1 MNMNILKKI
10 ISLILISI
18 FSLFTLSG
26 CKYENNSIENLA
38 YVIALGIDKGEQNLL
53 KLSFQFAT
61 PSSDSSSSSSSG
73 SETTTTT
80 VECSSISSG
89 FNLMNSYISKK
100 LNLSHCK
107 VIIFSEELAANGITE
122 EIQTL
127 INKIQIR
134 PEASIIISK
143 CSASDF
149 IENAKPNL
157 MSLIARYYEIL
168 VTSGKY
174 TGYYYNSTLENFYS
188 SLEEG
193 LTEATAMLGGINIE
207 KLHYIDK
214 NLNYID
220 IDSSYVAGTSPV
232 EDENLIQLMG
242 TAVFK
247 EGKLVGELNGQET
260 ISHLIVTNKL
270 DQCIISIPDP
280 FYSDN
285 LISVSI
291 SLNDT
296 KNTVDFVNNA
306 PYITIDTDLEAYILT
321 YSNKSNYGTEEAL
334 AIIEKYINSYLTTH
348 ISSYLYKT
356 AKDFNSDI
364 AGFGKKVISKYPN
377 INKWNESNWSDNYK
391 NAFFHVNVST
401 DLEGSTLMINN

>member
-1 MNMNILKKI
+1 MNILKKT
-10 ISLILISI
+10 ISIILISI
-18 FSLFTLSG
+18 LILLTLTG
-26 CKYENNSIENLA
+26 CKYENNSIENQA
-38 YVIALGIDKGEQNLL
+38 YVIALGIDKGKENLL

-61 PSSDSSSSSSSG
+61 PSSDSTSSSSSG

-89 FNLMNSYISKK
+89 FNLMKYISKK

-107 VIIFSEELAANGITE
+107 VIIFSEELAAIGITE
-122 EIQTL
+122 EVQTL

-134 PEASIIISK
+134 PDSSIIISK

-157 MSLIARYYEIL
+157 MTLIARYYEIV

-188 SLEEG
+188 SLEES
-193 LTEATAMLGGINIE
+193 LVEATAMLGGVNV
-207 KLHYIDK
+207 KQLHYIDK
-214 NLNYID
+214 DINYID
-220 IDSSYVAGTSPV
+220 LDSSYVAGTSLV

-247 EGKLVGELNGQET
+247 DGKLVGELNGQET

-291 SLNDT
+291 SLN
-296 KNTVDFVNNA
+296 NTNNKVEFVNNA
-306 PYITIDTDLEAYILT
+306 PYITVDTSIEAYILT
-321 YSNKSNYGTEEAL
+321 YSDASNYGTEEAL
-334 AIIEKYINSYLTTH
+334 GIIEKYINSYLATH

-356 AKDFNSDI
+356 AKEFNSDI
-364 AGFGKKVISKYPN
+364 AGFGKKVISKYTN
-377 INKWNESNWSDNYK
+377 INKWNESNWSNNYK

>member
-1 MNMNILKKI
+1 MNVLKKI
-10 ISLILISI
+10 IALILISI
-18 FSLFTLSG
+18 FSLFTLTG

-38 YVIALGIDKGEQNLL
+38 YVIALGIDKGEDNLL

-61 PSSDSSSSSSSG
+61 PSSDSGSSG
-73 SETTTTT
+73 SSGSDITTTT

-107 VIIFSEELAANGITE
+107 VIIFSEELAAIGITE
-122 EIQTL
+122 EVQTL

-134 PEASIIISK
+134 PDSSIIISK

-157 MSLIARYYEIL
+157 MTLIARYYEIV

-188 SLEEG
+188 SLEES
-193 LTEATAMLGGINIE
+193 LVEATAMLGGTNVE
-207 KLHYIDK
+207 QLHYIDK
-214 NLNYID
+214 DINYID
-220 IDSSYVAGTSPV
+220 IDSSYIAGTSLV

-247 EGKLVGELNGQET
+247 DGKLVGELNGQET

-270 DQCIISIPDP
+270 DQCIINIPDP
-280 FYSDN
+280 FSSDN

-291 SLNDT
+291 SLN
-296 KNTVDFVNNA
+296 NTNNKVEFVNNA
-306 PYITIDTDLEAYILT
+306 PYIMVDTSIEAYILT
-321 YSNKSNYGTEEAL
+321 YSDSSNYGTEEAL
-334 AIIEKYINSYLTTH
+334 GIIEKYINSYLATH

-356 AKDFNSDI
+356 AKEFNSDI
-364 AGFGKKVISKYPN
+364 AGFGKKVISKYTN
-377 INKWNESNWSDNYK
+377 INKWNESNWSNNYK

>member
-1 MNMNILKKI
+1 MNVLKKI
-10 ISLILISI
+10 IALILISI
-18 FSLFTLSG
+18 FSLFTLTG

-38 YVIALGIDKGEQNLL
+38 YVIALGIDKGEDNLL

-61 PSSDSSSSSSSG
+61 PSSDSGSSG
-73 SETTTTT
+73 SSGSDITTTT

-107 VIIFSEELAANGITE
+107 VIIFSEELAAIGITE
-122 EIQTL
+122 EVQTL

-134 PEASIIISK
+134 PDSSIIISK

-157 MSLIARYYEIL
+157 MTLIARYYEIV

-188 SLEEG
+188 SLEES
-193 LTEATAMLGGINIE
+193 LVEATAMLGGINVE
-207 KLHYIDK
+207 QLHYIDK
-214 NLNYID
+214 DINYID
-220 IDSSYVAGTSPV
+220 IDSSYIAGTSLV

-247 EGKLVGELNGQET
+247 DGKLVGELNGQET

-270 DQCIISIPDP
+270 DQCIINIPDP
-280 FYSDN
+280 FSSDN

-291 SLNDT
+291 SLN
-296 KNTVDFVNNA
+296 NTNNKVEFVNNA
-306 PYITIDTDLEAYILT
+306 PYIMVDTSIEAYILT
-321 YSNKSNYGTEEAL
+321 YSDSSNYGTEEAL
-334 AIIEKYINSYLTTH
+334 GIIEKYINSYLATH

-356 AKDFNSDI
+356 AKEFNSDI
-364 AGFGKKVISKYPN
+364 AGFGKKVISKYTN
-377 INKWNESNWSDNYK
+377 INKWNESNWSNNYK

>member
-1 MNMNILKKI
+1 MNVLKKI
-10 ISLILISI
+10 IALILISI
-18 FSLFTLSG
+18 FSLFTLTG
-26 CKYENNSIENLA
+26 CKYEDNSIENLA
-38 YVIALGIDKGEQNLL
+38 YVIALGIDKGEENLL

-61 PSSDSSSSSSSG
+61 PSSDSGSSG
-73 SETTTTT
+73 SSDSDTTTTT

-107 VIIFSEELAANGITE
+107 VIIFSEELAAMGITE
-122 EIQTL
+122 EVQTL

-134 PEASIIISK
+134 PDSSIIISK

-157 MSLIARYYEIL
+157 MTLIARYYEIV

-188 SLEEG
+188 SLEES
-193 LTEATAMLGGINIE
+193 LVEATAMLGGINVE
-207 KLHYIDK
+207 QLHYIDK
-214 NLNYID
+214 DINYID
-220 IDSSYVAGTSPV
+220 IDSSYIAGTSLV

-247 EGKLVGELNGQET
+247 DGKLVGELNGQET

-270 DQCIISIPDP
+270 DQCIINIPDP
-280 FYSDN
+280 FSSDN

-291 SLNDT
+291 NLN
-296 KNTVDFVNNA
+296 NTNNKVEFVNNA
-306 PYITIDTDLEAYILT
+306 PYIMVDTSIEAYILT
-321 YSNKSNYGTEEAL
+321 YSDSSNYGTEEAL
-334 AIIEKYINSYLTTH
+334 GIIEKYINSYLATH

-356 AKDFNSDI
+356 AKEFNSDI
-364 AGFGKKVISKYPN
+364 AGFGKKVISKYTN
-377 INKWNESNWSDNYK
+377 INKWNESNWSNNYK

>member
-1 MNMNILKKI
+1 MNVLKKI
-10 ISLILISI
+10 IALILISI
-18 FSLFTLSG
+18 FSLFTLTG

-38 YVIALGIDKGEQNLL
+38 YVIALGIDKGEDNLL

-61 PSSDSSSSSSSG
+61 PSSDSGSSG
-73 SETTTTT
+73 SSGSDITTTT

-107 VIIFSEELAANGITE
+107 VIIFSEELAAIGITE
-122 EIQTL
+122 EVQTL

-134 PEASIIISK
+134 PDSSIIISK

-157 MSLIARYYEIL
+157 MTLIARYYEIV

-188 SLEEG
+188 SLEES
-193 LTEATAMLGGINIE
+193 LVEATAMLGGINVE
-207 KLHYIDK
+207 QLHYIDK
-214 NLNYID
+214 DINYID
-220 IDSSYVAGTSPV
+220 IDSSYIAGTSLV

-247 EGKLVGELNGQET
+247 DGKLVGELNGQET

-270 DQCIISIPDP
+270 DQCIINIPDP
-280 FYSDN
+280 FSSDN

-291 SLNDT
+291 SLN
-296 KNTVDFVNNA
+296 NTNNKVEFVNNA
-306 PYITIDTDLEAYILT
+306 PYIMVDTSIEAYILT
-321 YSNKSNYGTEEAL
+321 YSDSSNYGTEEAL
-334 AIIEKYINSYLTTH
+334 GIIEKYINSYLATH

-356 AKDFNSDI
+356 AKELNSDI
-364 AGFGKKVISKYPN
+364 AGFGKKVISKYTN
-377 INKWNESNWSDNYK
+377 INKWNESNWSNNYK

>member
-1 MNMNILKKI
+1 MNVLKKI
-10 ISLILISI
+10 IALILISI
-18 FSLFTLSG
+18 FSLFTLTG

-38 YVIALGIDKGEQNLL
+38 YVIALGIDKGEDNLL

-61 PSSDSSSSSSSG
+61 PSSDSGSSG
-73 SETTTTT
+73 SSGSDITTTT

-107 VIIFSEELAANGITE
+107 VIIFSEELAAIGITE
-122 EIQTL
+122 EVQTL

-134 PEASIIISK
+134 PDSSIIISK

-157 MSLIARYYEIL
+157 MTLIARYYEII

-188 SLEEG
+188 SLEES
-193 LTEATAMLGGINIE
+193 LVEATAMLGGVNV
-207 KLHYIDK
+207 KQLHYIDK
-214 NLNYID
+214 DINYID
-220 IDSSYVAGTSPV
+220 LDSSYVAGTSLV

-247 EGKLVGELNGQET
+247 DGKLVGELNGQET

-291 SLNDT
+291 SLN
-296 KNTVDFVNNA
+296 NTNNKVEFVNNA
-306 PYITIDTDLEAYILT
+306 PYITVDTSIEAYILT
-321 YSNKSNYGTEEAL
+321 YSDASNYGTEEAL
-334 AIIEKYINSYLTTH
+334 GIIEKYINSYLATH

-356 AKDFNSDI
+356 AKEFNSDI
-364 AGFGKKVISKYPN
+364 AGFGKKVISKYTN
-377 INKWNESNWSDNYK
+377 INKWNESNWSNNYK

>member
-1 MNMNILKKI
+1 MNVLKKI
-10 ISLILISI
+10 IALILISI
-18 FSLFTLSG
+18 FSLFTLTG
-26 CKYENNSIENLA
+26 CKYEDNSIENLA
-38 YVIALGIDKGEQNLL
+38 YVIALGIDKGEENLL

-61 PSSDSSSSSSSG
+61 PSSDSGSSG
-73 SETTTTT
+73 SSDSDTTTTT

-107 VIIFSEELAANGITE
+107 VIIFSEELAAMGITE
-122 EIQTL
+122 EVQTL

-134 PEASIIISK
+134 PDSSIIISK

-157 MSLIARYYEIL
+157 MTLIARYYEIV

-188 SLEEG
+188 SLEES
-193 LTEATAMLGGINIE
+193 LVEATAMLGGTNVE
-207 KLHYIDK
+207 QLHYIDK
-214 NLNYID
+214 DINYID
-220 IDSSYVAGTSPV
+220 IDSSYIAGTSLV

-247 EGKLVGELNGQET
+247 DGKLVGELNGQET

-270 DQCIISIPDP
+270 DQCIINIPDP
-280 FYSDN
+280 FSSDN

-291 SLNDT
+291 SLN
-296 KNTVDFVNNA
+296 NTNNKVEFVNNA
-306 PYITIDTDLEAYILT
+306 PYIMVDTSIEAYILT
-321 YSNKSNYGTEEAL
+321 YSDSSNYGTEEAL
-334 AIIEKYINSYLTTH
+334 GIIEKYINSYLATH

-356 AKDFNSDI
+356 AKEFNSDI
-364 AGFGKKVISKYPN
+364 AGFGKKVISKYTN
-377 INKWNESNWSDNYK
+377 INKWNESNWSNNYK

>member
-1 MNMNILKKI
+1 MNVLKKI
-10 ISLILISI
+10 IALILISI
-18 FSLFTLSG
+18 FSLFTLTG

-38 YVIALGIDKGEQNLL
+38 YVIALGIDKGEDNLL

-61 PSSDSSSSSSSG
+61 PSSDSGSSG
-73 SETTTTT
+73 SSGSDITTTT

-107 VIIFSEELAANGITE
+107 VIIFSEELAAMGITE
-122 EIQTL
+122 EVQTL

-134 PEASIIISK
+134 PDSSIIISK

-157 MSLIARYYEIL
+157 MTLIARYYEIV

-188 SLEEG
+188 SLEES
-193 LTEATAMLGGINIE
+193 LVEATAMLGGTNVE
-207 KLHYIDK
+207 QLHYIDK
-214 NLNYID
+214 DINYID
-220 IDSSYVAGTSPV
+220 IDSSYIAGTSLV

-247 EGKLVGELNGQET
+247 DGKLVGELNGQET

-270 DQCIISIPDP
+270 DQCIINIPDP
-280 FYSDN
+280 FSSDN

-291 SLNDT
+291 SLN
-296 KNTVDFVNNA
+296 NTNNKVEFVNNA
-306 PYITIDTDLEAYILT
+306 PYIMVDTSIEAYILT
-321 YSNKSNYGTEEAL
+321 YSDSSNYGTEEAL
-334 AIIEKYINSYLTTH
+334 GIIEKYINSYLATH

-356 AKDFNSDI
+356 AKEFNSDI
-364 AGFGKKVISKYPN
+364 AGFGKKVISKYTN
-377 INKWNESNWSDNYK
+377 INKWNESNWSNNYK

>member
-1 MNMNILKKI
+1 MNVLKKI
-10 ISLILISI
+10 IALILISI
-18 FSLFTLSG
+18 FSLFTLTG
-26 CKYENNSIENLA
+26 CKYEDNSIENLA
-38 YVIALGIDKGEQNLL
+38 YVIALGIDKGEENLL

-61 PSSDSSSSSSSG
+61 PSSDSGSSG
-73 SETTTTT
+73 SSDSDTTTTT

-107 VIIFSEELAANGITE
+107 VIIFSEELAAMGITE
-122 EIQTL
+122 EVQTL

-134 PEASIIISK
+134 PDSSIIISK

-157 MSLIARYYEIL
+157 MTLIARYYEIV

-188 SLEEG
+188 SLEES
-193 LTEATAMLGGINIE
+193 LVEATAMLGGINVE
-207 KLHYIDK
+207 QLHYIDK
-214 NLNYID
+214 DINYID
-220 IDSSYVAGTSPV
+220 IDSSYVAGTSLV

-247 EGKLVGELNGQET
+247 DGKLVGELNGQET

-270 DQCIISIPDP
+270 DQCIINIPDP
-280 FYSDN
+280 FSSDN
-285 LISVSI
+285 LISISI
-291 SLNDT
+291 SLN
-296 KNTVDFVNNA
+296 NTNNKVEFVNNA
-306 PYITIDTDLEAYILT
+306 PYITVDTSIEAYILT
-321 YSNKSNYGTEEAL
+321 YSDSSNYGTEEAL
-334 AIIEKYINSYLTTH
+334 GIIEKYINSYLATH

-356 AKDFNSDI
+356 AKEFNSDI
-364 AGFGKKVISKYPN
+364 SGFGKKVISKYTN
-377 INKWNESNWSDNYK
+377 INKWNESNWSNNYK

>member
-1 MNMNILKKI
+1 MNVLKKI
-10 ISLILISI
+10 IALILISI
-18 FSLFTLSG
+18 FSLFTLTG
-26 CKYENNSIENLA
+26 CKYEDNSIENLA
-38 YVIALGIDKGEQNLL
+38 YVIALGIDKGEENLL

-61 PSSDSSSSSSSG
+61 PSSDSGSSG
-73 SETTTTT
+73 SSDSDTTTTT

-107 VIIFSEELAANGITE
+107 VIIFSEELAAMGITE
-122 EIQTL
+122 EVQTL

-134 PEASIIISK
+134 PDSSIIISK

-157 MSLIARYYEIL
+157 MTLIARYYEIV

-188 SLEEG
+188 SLEES
-193 LTEATAMLGGINIE
+193 LVEATAMLGGINVE
-207 KLHYIDK
+207 QLHYIDK
-214 NLNYID
+214 DINYID
-220 IDSSYVAGTSPV
+220 IDSSYIAGTSLV

-247 EGKLVGELNGQET
+247 DGKLVGELNGQET

-270 DQCIISIPDP
+270 DQCIINIPDP
-280 FYSDN
+280 FSSDN

-291 SLNDT
+291 SLN
-296 KNTVDFVNNA
+296 NTNNKVEFVNNA
-306 PYITIDTDLEAYILT
+306 PYIMVDTSIEAYILT
-321 YSNKSNYGTEEAL
+321 YSDSSNYGTEEAL
-334 AIIEKYINSYLTTH
+334 GIIEKYINSYLATH

-356 AKDFNSDI
+356 AKEFNSDI
-364 AGFGKKVISKYPN
+364 AGFGKKVISKYTN
-377 INKWNESNWSDNYK
+377 INKWNESNWSNNYK

>member
-1 MNMNILKKI
+1 MNVFKKI
-10 ISLILISI
+10 IALILISI
-18 FSLFTLSG
+18 FSLFTLTG

-61 PSSDSSSSSSSG
+61 PSSSGSCGSSG
-73 SETTTTT
+73 SSGSDITTTT

-107 VIIFSEELAANGITE
+107 VIIFSEELAAIGITE
-122 EIQTL
+122 EVQTL

-134 PEASIIISK
+134 PDSSIIISK

-157 MSLIARYYEIL
+157 MTLIARYYEIV

-188 SLEEG
+188 SLEES
-193 LTEATAMLGGINIE
+193 LVEATAMLGGTNVE
-207 KLHYIDK
+207 QLHYIDK
-214 NLNYID
+214 DINYID
-220 IDSSYVAGTSPV
+220 IDSSYIAGTSLV

-247 EGKLVGELNGQET
+247 DGKLVGELNGQET

-270 DQCIISIPDP
+270 DQCIINIPDP
-280 FYSDN
+280 FSSDN

-291 SLNDT
+291 SLN
-296 KNTVDFVNNA
+296 NTNNKVEFVNNA
-306 PYITIDTDLEAYILT
+306 PYIMVDTSIEAYILT
-321 YSNKSNYGTEEAL
+321 YSDSSNYGTEEAL
-334 AIIEKYINSYLTTH
+334 GIIEKYINSYLATH

-356 AKDFNSDI
+356 AKEFNSDI
-364 AGFGKKVISKYPN
+364 AGFGKKVISKYTN
-377 INKWNESNWSDNYK
+377 INKWNESNWSNNYK

>member
-1 MNMNILKKI
+1 MNVLKKI
-10 ISLILISI
+10 IALILISI
-18 FSLFTLSG
+18 FSLFTLTG
-26 CKYENNSIENLA
+26 CKYEDNSIENLA
-38 YVIALGIDKGEQNLL
+38 YVIALGIDKGEENLL

-61 PSSDSSSSSSSG
+61 PSSDSGSSG
-73 SETTTTT
+73 SSDSDTTTTT

-107 VIIFSEELAANGITE
+107 VIIFSEELAAIGITE
-122 EIQTL
+122 EVQTL

-134 PEASIIISK
+134 PDSSIIISK

-157 MSLIARYYEIL
+157 MTLIARYYEIV

-188 SLEEG
+188 SLEES
-193 LTEATAMLGGINIE
+193 LVEATAMLGGTNVE
-207 KLHYIDK
+207 QLHYIDK
-214 NLNYID
+214 DINYID
-220 IDSSYVAGTSPV
+220 IDSSYIAGTSLV

-247 EGKLVGELNGQET
+247 DGKLVGELNGQET

-270 DQCIISIPDP
+270 DQCIINIPDP
-280 FYSDN
+280 FSSDN

-291 SLNDT
+291 SLN
-296 KNTVDFVNNA
+296 NTNNKVEFVNNA
-306 PYITIDTDLEAYILT
+306 AYIMVDTSIEAYILT
-321 YSNKSNYGTEEAL
+321 YSDSSNYGTEEAL
-334 AIIEKYINSYLTTH
+334 GIIEKYINSYLATH

-356 AKDFNSDI
+356 AKEFNSDI
-364 AGFGKKVISKYPN
+364 AGFGKKVISKYTN
-377 INKWNESNWSDNYK
+377 INKWNESNWSNNYK

>member
-1 MNMNILKKI
+1 MNVLKKI
-10 ISLILISI
+10 IALILISI
-18 FSLFTLSG
+18 FSLFTLTG

-38 YVIALGIDKGEQNLL
+38 YVIALGIDKGEDNLL

-61 PSSDSSSSSSSG
+61 PSSDSGSSG
-73 SETTTTT
+73 SSDSDTTTTT

-107 VIIFSEELAANGITE
+107 VIIFSEELAAMGITE
-122 EIQTL
+122 EVQTL

-134 PEASIIISK
+134 PDSSIIISK

-157 MSLIARYYEIL
+157 MTLIARYYEIV

-188 SLEEG
+188 SLEES
-193 LTEATAMLGGINIE
+193 LVEATAMLGGINVE
-207 KLHYIDK
+207 QLHYIDK
-214 NLNYID
+214 DINYID
-220 IDSSYVAGTSPV
+220 IDSSYIAGTSLV

-247 EGKLVGELNGQET
+247 DGKLVGELNGQET

-270 DQCIISIPDP
+270 DQCIINIPDP
-280 FYSDN
+280 FSSDN

-291 SLNDT
+291 SLN
-296 KNTVDFVNNA
+296 NTNNKVEFVNNA
-306 PYITIDTDLEAYILT
+306 PYIMVDTSIEAYILT
-321 YSNKSNYGTEEAL
+321 YSDSSNYGTEEAL
-334 AIIEKYINSYLTTH
+334 GIIEKYINSYLATH

-356 AKDFNSDI
+356 AKELNSDI
-364 AGFGKKVISKYPN
+364 AGFGKKVISKYTN
-377 INKWNESNWSDNYK
+377 INKWNESNWSNNYK

>member
-1 MNMNILKKI
+1 MNVLKKI
-10 ISLILISI
+10 IALILISI
-18 FSLFTLSG
+18 FSLFTLTG
-26 CKYENNSIENLA
+26 CKYEDNSIENLA
-38 YVIALGIDKGEQNLL
+38 YVIALGIDKGEENLL

-61 PSSDSSSSSSSG
+61 PSSDSGSSG
-73 SETTTTT
+73 SSDSDTTTTT

-107 VIIFSEELAANGITE
+107 VIIFSEELAAMGITE
-122 EIQTL
+122 EVQTL

-134 PEASIIISK
+134 PDSSIIISK

-157 MSLIARYYEIL
+157 MTLIARYYEIV

-188 SLEEG
+188 SLEES
-193 LTEATAMLGGINIE
+193 LVEATAMLGGINVE
-207 KLHYIDK
+207 QLHYIDK
-214 NLNYID
+214 DINYID
-220 IDSSYVAGTSPV
+220 IDSSYIAGTSLV

-247 EGKLVGELNGQET
+247 DGKLVGELNGQET

-270 DQCIISIPDP
+270 DQCIINIPDP
-280 FYSDN
+280 FSSDN

-291 SLNDT
+291 SLN
-296 KNTVDFVNNA
+296 NTNNKVEFVNNA
-306 PYITIDTDLEAYILT
+306 PYIMVDTSIEAYILT
-321 YSNKSNYGTEEAL
+321 YSDSSNYGTEEAL
-334 AIIEKYINSYLTTH
+334 GIIEKYINSYLATH

-356 AKDFNSDI
+356 AKELNSDI
-364 AGFGKKVISKYPN
+364 AGFGKKVISKYTN
-377 INKWNESNWSDNYK
+377 INKWNESNWSNNYK

>member
-1 MNMNILKKI
+1 MNVLKKI
-10 ISLILISI
+10 IALILISI
-18 FSLFTLSG
+18 FSLFTLTG

-38 YVIALGIDKGEQNLL
+38 YVIALGIDKGEENLL

-61 PSSDSSSSSSSG
+61 PSSDSGSSG
-73 SETTTTT
+73 SSDSDTTTTT

-107 VIIFSEELAANGITE
+107 VIIFSEELAAMGITE
-122 EIQTL
+122 EVQTL

-134 PEASIIISK
+134 PDSSIIISK

-157 MSLIARYYEIL
+157 MTLIARYYEIV

-188 SLEEG
+188 SLEES
-193 LTEATAMLGGINIE
+193 LVEATAMLGGINVE
-207 KLHYIDK
+207 QLHYIDK
-214 NLNYID
+214 DINYID
-220 IDSSYVAGTSPV
+220 IDSSYIAGTSLV

-247 EGKLVGELNGQET
+247 DGKLVGELNGQET

-270 DQCIISIPDP
+270 DQCIINIPDP
-280 FYSDN
+280 FSSDN

-291 SLNDT
+291 SLN
-296 KNTVDFVNNA
+296 NTNNKVEFVNNA
-306 PYITIDTDLEAYILT
+306 PYIMVDTSIEAYILT
-321 YSNKSNYGTEEAL
+321 YSDSSNYGTEEAL
-334 AIIEKYINSYLTTH
+334 GIIEKYINSYLATH

-356 AKDFNSDI
+356 AKEFNSDI
-364 AGFGKKVISKYPN
+364 AGFGKKVISKYTN
-377 INKWNESNWSDNYK
+377 INKWNESNWSNNYK

>member
-1 MNMNILKKI
+1 MNVFKKI
-10 ISLILISI
+10 IALILISI
-18 FSLFTLSG
+18 FSLFTLTG

-38 YVIALGIDKGEQNLL
+38 YVIALGIDKGEDNLL

-61 PSSDSSSSSSSG
+61 PSSDSGSSG
-73 SETTTTT
+73 SSGSDITTTT

-107 VIIFSEELAANGITE
+107 VIIFSEELAAIGITE
-122 EIQTL
+122 EVQTL

-134 PEASIIISK
+134 PDSSIIISK

-157 MSLIARYYEIL
+157 MTLIARYYEII

-188 SLEEG
+188 SLEES
-193 LTEATAMLGGINIE
+193 LVEATAMLGGVNV
-207 KLHYIDK
+207 KQLHYIDK
-214 NLNYID
+214 DINYID
-220 IDSSYVAGTSPV
+220 LDSSYVAGTSLV

-247 EGKLVGELNGQET
+247 DGKLVGELNGQET

-291 SLNDT
+291 SLN
-296 KNTVDFVNNA
+296 NTNNKVEFVNNA
-306 PYITIDTDLEAYILT
+306 PYITVDTSIEAYILT
-321 YSNKSNYGTEEAL
+321 YSDASNYGTEEAL
-334 AIIEKYINSYLTTH
+334 GIIEKYINSYLATH

-356 AKDFNSDI
+356 AKEFNSDI
-364 AGFGKKVISKYPN
+364 AGFGKKVISKYTN
-377 INKWNESNWSDNYK
+377 INKWNESNWSNNYK

>member
-1 MNMNILKKI
+1 MNILKKT
-10 ISLILISI
+10 ISIILISI
-18 FSLFTLSG
+18 LILLTLTG
-26 CKYENNSIENLA
+26 CKYENNSIENQA
-38 YVIALGIDKGEQNLL
+38 YVIALGIDKGKENLL

-61 PSSDSSSSSSSG
+61 PSSDSTSSSSSG

-107 VIIFSEELAANGITE
+107 VIIFSEELASIGIAE

-157 MSLIARYYEIL
+157 MSLIAKYYEII

-193 LTEATAMLGGINIE
+193 LIEPTAMLGGINVE
-207 KLHYIDK
+207 NLHYIDK
-214 NLNYID
+214 NINYID
-220 IDSSYVAGTSPV
+220 IDSSYVAGTSLV

-247 EGKLVGELNGQET
+247 DGKLVGELNGQET

-270 DQCIISIPDP
+270 EQCIINVPDP
-280 FYSDN
+280 FSSDN

-291 SLNDT
+291 SLNNT
-296 KNTVDFVNNA
+296 KNKVEFVNNS
-306 PYITIDTDLEAYILT
+306 PFITVDTSVEAYILT
-321 YSNKSNYGTEEAL
+321 YSDASNYGTEEAL
-334 AIIEKYINSYLTTH
+334 KIIEKYINSYLATH

-356 AKDFNSDI
+356 AKDYNSDI
-364 AGFGKKVISKYPN
+364 AGFGKKVISKYTN
-377 INKWNESNWSDNYK
+377 INKWNESNWSENYK

>member
-1 MNMNILKKI
+1 MNVLKKI
-10 ISLILISI
+10 IALILISI
-18 FSLFTLSG
+18 FSLFTLTG
-26 CKYENNSIENLA
+26 CKYEDNSIENLA
-38 YVIALGIDKGEQNLL
+38 YVIALGIDKGEENLL

-61 PSSDSSSSSSSG
+61 PSSDSGSSG
-73 SETTTTT
+73 SSGSDITTTT

-107 VIIFSEELAANGITE
+107 VIIFSEELAAIGITE
-122 EIQTL
+122 EVQTL

-134 PEASIIISK
+134 PDSSIIISK

-157 MSLIARYYEIL
+157 MTLIARYYEIV

-188 SLEEG
+188 SLEES
-193 LTEATAMLGGINIE
+193 LVEATAMLGGINVE
-207 KLHYIDK
+207 QLHYIDK
-214 NLNYID
+214 DINYID
-220 IDSSYVAGTSPV
+220 IDSSYIAGTSLV

-247 EGKLVGELNGQET
+247 DGKLVGELNGQET

-270 DQCIISIPDP
+270 DQCIINIPDP
-280 FYSDN
+280 FSSDN

-291 SLNDT
+291 SLN
-296 KNTVDFVNNA
+296 NTNNKVEFVNNA
-306 PYITIDTDLEAYILT
+306 PYIMVDTSIEAYILT
-321 YSNKSNYGTEEAL
+321 YSDSSNYGTEEAL
-334 AIIEKYINSYLTTH
+334 GIIEKYINSYLATH

-356 AKDFNSDI
+356 AKELNSDI
-364 AGFGKKVISKYPN
+364 AGFGKKVISKYTN
-377 INKWNESNWSDNYK
+377 INKWNESNWSNNYK

>member
-1 MNMNILKKI
+1 MNVLKKI
-10 ISLILISI
+10 IALILISI
-18 FSLFTLSG
+18 FSLFTLTG

-38 YVIALGIDKGEQNLL
+38 YVIALGIDKGEENLL

-61 PSSDSSSSSSSG
+61 PSSDSGSSG
-73 SETTTTT
+73 SSDSDTTTTT

-107 VIIFSEELAANGITE
+107 VIIFSEELAAIGITE
-122 EIQTL
+122 EVQTL

-134 PEASIIISK
+134 PDSSIIISK

-157 MSLIARYYEIL
+157 MTLIARYYEIV

-188 SLEEG
+188 SLEES
-193 LTEATAMLGGINIE
+193 LVEATAMLGGTNVE
-207 KLHYIDK
+207 QLHYIDK
-214 NLNYID
+214 DINYID
-220 IDSSYVAGTSPV
+220 IDSSYIAGTSLV

-247 EGKLVGELNGQET
+247 DGKLVGELNGQET

-270 DQCIISIPDP
+270 DQCIINIPDP
-280 FYSDN
+280 FSSDN

-291 SLNDT
+291 SLN
-296 KNTVDFVNNA
+296 NTNNKVEFVNNA
-306 PYITIDTDLEAYILT
+306 PYIMVDTSIEAYILT
-321 YSNKSNYGTEEAL
+321 YSDSSNYGTEEAL
-334 AIIEKYINSYLTTH
+334 GIIEKYINSYLATH

-356 AKDFNSDI
+356 AKEFNSDI
-364 AGFGKKVISKYPN
+364 AGFGKKVISKYTN
-377 INKWNESNWSDNYK
+377 INKWNESNWSNNYK

>member
-1 MNMNILKKI
+1 MNVLKKI
-10 ISLILISI
+10 IALILISI
-18 FSLFTLSG
+18 FSLFTLTG
-26 CKYENNSIENLA
+26 CKYEDNSIENLA
-38 YVIALGIDKGEQNLL
+38 YVIALGIDKGEDNLL

-61 PSSDSSSSSSSG
+61 PSSDSGSSG
-73 SETTTTT
+73 SSGSDITTTT

-107 VIIFSEELAANGITE
+107 VIIFSEELAAIGITE
-122 EIQTL
+122 EVQTL

-134 PEASIIISK
+134 PDSSIIISK

-157 MSLIARYYEIL
+157 MTLIARYYEIV

-188 SLEEG
+188 SLEES
-193 LTEATAMLGGINIE
+193 LVEATAMLGGTNVE
-207 KLHYIDK
+207 QLHYIDK
-214 NLNYID
+214 DINYID
-220 IDSSYVAGTSPV
+220 IDSSYIAGTSLV

-247 EGKLVGELNGQET
+247 DGKLVGELNGQET

-270 DQCIISIPDP
+270 DQCIINIPDP
-280 FYSDN
+280 FSSDN

-291 SLNDT
+291 SLN
-296 KNTVDFVNNA
+296 NTNNKVEFVNNA
-306 PYITIDTDLEAYILT
+306 PYIMVDTSIEAYILT
-321 YSNKSNYGTEEAL
+321 YSDSSNYGTEEAL
-334 AIIEKYINSYLTTH
+334 GIIEKYINSYLATH

-356 AKDFNSDI
+356 AKEFNSDI
-364 AGFGKKVISKYPN
+364 AGFGKKVISKYTN
-377 INKWNESNWSDNYK
+377 INKWNESNWSNNYK

>member
-1 MNMNILKKI
+1 MNVLKKI
-10 ISLILISI
+10 IALILISI
-18 FSLFTLSG
+18 FSLFTLTG
-26 CKYENNSIENLA
+26 CKYEDNSIENLA
-38 YVIALGIDKGEQNLL
+38 YVIALGIDKGEENLL

-61 PSSDSSSSSSSG
+61 PSSDSGSSG
-73 SETTTTT
+73 SSDSDTTTTT

-107 VIIFSEELAANGITE
+107 VIIFSEELAAIGITE
-122 EIQTL
+122 EVQTL

-134 PEASIIISK
+134 PDSSIIISK

-157 MSLIARYYEIL
+157 MTLIARYYEIV

-188 SLEEG
+188 SLEES
-193 LTEATAMLGGINIE
+193 LVEATAMLGGINVE
-207 KLHYIDK
+207 QLHYIDK
-214 NLNYID
+214 DINYID
-220 IDSSYVAGTSPV
+220 IDSSYIAGTSLV

-247 EGKLVGELNGQET
+247 DGKLVGELNGQET

-270 DQCIISIPDP
+270 DQCIINIPDP
-280 FYSDN
+280 FSSDN

-291 SLNDT
+291 SLN
-296 KNTVDFVNNA
+296 NTNNKVEFVNNA
-306 PYITIDTDLEAYILT
+306 PYIMVDTSIEAYILT
-321 YSNKSNYGTEEAL
+321 YSDSSNYGTEEAL
-334 AIIEKYINSYLTTH
+334 GIIEKYINSYLATH

-356 AKDFNSDI
+356 AKEFNSDI
-364 AGFGKKVISKYPN
+364 AGFGKKVISKYTN
-377 INKWNESNWSDNYK
+377 INKWNESNWSNNYK

>member
-1 MNMNILKKI
+1 MNVLKKI
-10 ISLILISI
+10 IALILISI
-18 FSLFTLSG
+18 FSLFTLTG

-38 YVIALGIDKGEQNLL
+38 YVIALGIDKGEDNLL

-61 PSSDSSSSSSSG
+61 PSSDSGSSG
-73 SETTTTT
+73 SSGSDITTTT

-107 VIIFSEELAANGITE
+107 VIIFSEELAAIGITE
-122 EIQTL
+122 EVQTL

-134 PEASIIISK
+134 PDSSIIISK

-157 MSLIARYYEIL
+157 MTLIARYYEII

-188 SLEEG
+188 SLEES
-193 LTEATAMLGGINIE
+193 LVEATAMLGGVNV
-207 KLHYIDK
+207 KQLHYIDK
-214 NLNYID
+214 DINYID
-220 IDSSYVAGTSPV
+220 LDSSYVAGTSLV

-247 EGKLVGELNGQET
+247 DGKLVGELNGQET

-291 SLNDT
+291 SLN
-296 KNTVDFVNNA
+296 NTNNKVEFVNNA
-306 PYITIDTDLEAYILT
+306 PYITVDTSIEAYILT
-321 YSNKSNYGTEEAL
+321 YSDASNYGTEEAL
-334 AIIEKYINSYLTTH
+334 GIIEKYINSYLATH

-356 AKDFNSDI
+356 AKEFNSDI
-364 AGFGKKVISKYPN
+364 AGFGKKVISKYTN
-377 INKWNESNWSDNYK
+377 INKWNESNWSNNYK

-401 DLEGSTLMINN
+401 NLEGSTLMINN

>member
-1 MNMNILKKI
+1 MNVLKKI
-10 ISLILISI
+10 IALILISI
-18 FSLFTLSG
+18 FSLFTLTG
-26 CKYENNSIENLA
+26 CKYEDNSIENLA
-38 YVIALGIDKGEQNLL
+38 YVIALGIDKGEENLL

-61 PSSDSSSSSSSG
+61 PSSDSGSSG
-73 SETTTTT
+73 SSDSDTTTTT

-107 VIIFSEELAANGITE
+107 VIIFSEELAAMGITE
-122 EIQTL
+122 EVQTL

-134 PEASIIISK
+134 PDSSIIISK

-157 MSLIARYYEIL
+157 MTLIARYYEIV

-188 SLEEG
+188 SLEES
-193 LTEATAMLGGINIE
+193 LVESTAMLGGINVE
-207 KLHYIDK
+207 QLHYIDK
-214 NLNYID
+214 DINYID
-220 IDSSYVAGTSPV
+220 IDSSYIAGTSLV

-247 EGKLVGELNGQET
+247 DGKLVGELNGQET

-270 DQCIISIPDP
+270 DQCIINIPDP
-280 FYSDN
+280 FSSDN

-291 SLNDT
+291 SLN
-296 KNTVDFVNNA
+296 NTNNKVEFVNNA
-306 PYITIDTDLEAYILT
+306 AYIMVDTSIEAYILT
-321 YSNKSNYGTEEAL
+321 YSDSSNYGTEEAL
-334 AIIEKYINSYLTTH
+334 GIIEKYINSYLATH

-356 AKDFNSDI
+356 AKEFNSDI
-364 AGFGKKVISKYPN
+364 AGFGKKVISKYTN
-377 INKWNESNWSDNYK
+377 INKWNESNWSNNYK

>member
-1 MNMNILKKI
+1 MNVLKKI
-10 ISLILISI
+10 IALILISI
-18 FSLFTLSG
+18 FSLFTLTG
-26 CKYENNSIENLA
+26 CKYEDNSIENLA
-38 YVIALGIDKGEQNLL
+38 YVIALGIDKGEENLL

-61 PSSDSSSSSSSG
+61 PSSDSGSSG
-73 SETTTTT
+73 SSDSDTTTTT

-107 VIIFSEELAANGITE
+107 VIIFSEELAAIGITE
-122 EIQTL
+122 EVQTL

-134 PEASIIISK
+134 PDSSIIISK

-157 MSLIARYYEIL
+157 MTLIARYYEIV

-188 SLEEG
+188 SLEES
-193 LTEATAMLGGINIE
+193 LVEATAMLGGTNVE
-207 KLHYIDK
+207 QLHYIDK
-214 NLNYID
+214 DINYID
-220 IDSSYVAGTSPV
+220 IDSSYIAGTSLV

-247 EGKLVGELNGQET
+247 DGKLVGELNGQET

-270 DQCIISIPDP
+270 DQCIINIPDP
-280 FYSDN
+280 FSSDN

-291 SLNDT
+291 SLN
-296 KNTVDFVNNA
+296 NTNNKVEFVNNA
-306 PYITIDTDLEAYILT
+306 PYIMVDTSIEAYILT
-321 YSNKSNYGTEEAL
+321 YSDSSNYGTEEAL
-334 AIIEKYINSYLTTH
+334 GIIEKYINSYLATH

-356 AKDFNSDI
+356 AKEFNSDI
-364 AGFGKKVISKYPN
+364 AGFGKKVISKYTN
-377 INKWNESNWSDNYK
+377 INKWNESNWSNNYK

>member
-1 MNMNILKKI
+1 MNVLKKI
-10 ISLILISI
+10 IALILISI
-18 FSLFTLSG
+18 FSLFTLTG

-38 YVIALGIDKGEQNLL
+38 YVIALGIDKGEDNLL

-61 PSSDSSSSSSSG
+61 PSSDSGSSG
-73 SETTTTT
+73 SSGSDITTTT

-107 VIIFSEELAANGITE
+107 VIIFSEELAAMGITE
-122 EIQTL
+122 EVQTL

-134 PEASIIISK
+134 PDSSIIISK

-157 MSLIARYYEIL
+157 MTLIARYYEIV

-188 SLEEG
+188 SLEES
-193 LTEATAMLGGINIE
+193 LVEATAMLGGINVE
-207 KLHYIDK
+207 QLHYIDK
-214 NLNYID
+214 DINYID
-220 IDSSYVAGTSPV
+220 IDSSYIAGTSLV

-247 EGKLVGELNGQET
+247 DGKLVGELNGQET

-270 DQCIISIPDP
+270 DQCIINIPDP
-280 FYSDN
+280 FSSDN

-291 SLNDT
+291 SLN
-296 KNTVDFVNNA
+296 NTNNKVEFVNNA
-306 PYITIDTDLEAYILT
+306 PYIMVDTSIEAYILT
-321 YSNKSNYGTEEAL
+321 YSDSSNYGTEEAL
-334 AIIEKYINSYLTTH
+334 GIIEKYINSYLATH

-356 AKDFNSDI
+356 AKELNSDI
-364 AGFGKKVISKYPN
+364 AGFGKKVISKYTN
-377 INKWNESNWSDNYK
+377 INKWNESNWSNNYK

>member
-1 MNMNILKKI
+1 MNVLKKI
-10 ISLILISI
+10 IALILISI
-18 FSLFTLSG
+18 FSLFTLTG
-26 CKYENNSIENLA
+26 CKYEDNSIENLA
-38 YVIALGIDKGEQNLL
+38 YVIALGIDKGEENLL

-61 PSSDSSSSSSSG
+61 PSSDSGSSG
-73 SETTTTT
+73 SSGSDITTTT

-107 VIIFSEELAANGITE
+107 VIIFSEELAAIGITE
-122 EIQTL
+122 EVQTL

-134 PEASIIISK
+134 PDSSIIISK

-157 MSLIARYYEIL
+157 MTLIARYYEIV

-188 SLEEG
+188 SLEES
-193 LTEATAMLGGINIE
+193 LVEATAMLGGTNVE
-207 KLHYIDK
+207 QLHYIDK
-214 NLNYID
+214 DINYID
-220 IDSSYVAGTSPV
+220 IDSSYIAGTSLV

-247 EGKLVGELNGQET
+247 DGKLVGELNGQET

-270 DQCIISIPDP
+270 DQCIINIPDP
-280 FYSDN
+280 FSSDN

-291 SLNDT
+291 SLN
-296 KNTVDFVNNA
+296 NTNNKVEFVNNA
-306 PYITIDTDLEAYILT
+306 PYIMVDTSIEAYILT
-321 YSNKSNYGTEEAL
+321 YSDSSNYGTEEAL
-334 AIIEKYINSYLTTH
+334 GIIEKYINSYLATH

-356 AKDFNSDI
+356 AKEFNSDI
-364 AGFGKKVISKYPN
+364 AGFGKKVISKYTN
-377 INKWNESNWSDNYK
+377 INKWNESNWSNNYK

>member
-1 MNMNILKKI
+1 MNVLKKI
-10 ISLILISI
+10 IALILISI
-18 FSLFTLSG
+18 FSLFTLTG
-26 CKYENNSIENLA
+26 CKYEDNSIENLA
-38 YVIALGIDKGEQNLL
+38 YVIAFGIDKGEDNLL

-61 PSSDSSSSSSSG
+61 PSSDSGSSG
-73 SETTTTT
+73 SSGSDITTTT

-107 VIIFSEELAANGITE
+107 VIIFSEELAAIGITE
-122 EIQTL
+122 EVQTL

-134 PEASIIISK
+134 PDSSIIISK

-157 MSLIARYYEIL
+157 MTLIARYYEIV

-188 SLEEG
+188 SLEES
-193 LTEATAMLGGINIE
+193 LVEATAMLGGTNVE
-207 KLHYIDK
+207 QLHYIDK
-214 NLNYID
+214 DINYID
-220 IDSSYVAGTSPV
+220 IDSSYIAGTSLV

-247 EGKLVGELNGQET
+247 DGKLVGELNGQET

-270 DQCIISIPDP
+270 DQCIINIPDP
-280 FYSDN
+280 FSSDN

-291 SLNDT
+291 SLN
-296 KNTVDFVNNA
+296 NTNNKVEFVNNA
-306 PYITIDTDLEAYILT
+306 AYIMVDTSIEAYILT
-321 YSNKSNYGTEEAL
+321 YSDSSNYGTEEAL
-334 AIIEKYINSYLTTH
+334 GIIEKYINSYLATH

-356 AKDFNSDI
+356 AKEFNSDI
-364 AGFGKKVISKYPN
+364 AGFGKKVISKYTN
-377 INKWNESNWSDNYK
+377 INKWNESNWSNNYK

>member
-1 MNMNILKKI
+1 MNVLKKI
-10 ISLILISI
+10 IALILISI
-18 FSLFTLSG
+18 FSLFTLTG

-38 YVIALGIDKGEQNLL
+38 YVIALGIDKGEDNLL

-61 PSSDSSSSSSSG
+61 PSSDSGSSG
-73 SETTTTT
+73 SSGSDITTTT

-107 VIIFSEELAANGITE
+107 VIIFSEELAAIGITE
-122 EIQTL
+122 EVQTL

-134 PEASIIISK
+134 PDSSIIISK

-157 MSLIARYYEIL
+157 MTLIARYYEIV

-188 SLEEG
+188 SLEES
-193 LTEATAMLGGINIE
+193 LVEATAMLGGTNVE
-207 KLHYIDK
+207 QLHYIDK
-214 NLNYID
+214 DINYID
-220 IDSSYVAGTSPV
+220 IDSSYIAGTSLV

-247 EGKLVGELNGQET
+247 DGKLVGELNGQET

-270 DQCIISIPDP
+270 DQCIINIPDP
-280 FYSDN
+280 FSSDN

-291 SLNDT
+291 SLN
-296 KNTVDFVNNA
+296 NTNNKVEFVNNA
-306 PYITIDTDLEAYILT
+306 AYIMVDTSIEAYILT
-321 YSNKSNYGTEEAL
+321 YSDSSNYGTEEAL
-334 AIIEKYINSYLTTH
+334 GIIEKYINSYLATH

-356 AKDFNSDI
+356 AKEFNSDI
-364 AGFGKKVISKYPN
+364 AGFGKKVISKYTN
-377 INKWNESNWSDNYK
+377 INKWNESNWSNNYK

>member
-1 MNMNILKKI
+1 MNVLKKI
-10 ISLILISI
+10 IALILVSI
-18 FSLFTLSG
+18 FSLFTLTG

-38 YVIALGIDKGEQNLL
+38 YVIALGIDKGEDNLL

-61 PSSDSSSSSSSG
+61 PSSDSGSSG
-73 SETTTTT
+73 SSGSDITTTT

-107 VIIFSEELAANGITE
+107 VIIFSEELAAIGITE
-122 EIQTL
+122 EVQTL

-134 PEASIIISK
+134 PDSSIIISK

-157 MSLIARYYEIL
+157 MTLIARYYEIV

-188 SLEEG
+188 SLEES
-193 LTEATAMLGGINIE
+193 LVEATAMLGGTNVE
-207 KLHYIDK
+207 QLHYIDK
-214 NLNYID
+214 DINYID
-220 IDSSYVAGTSPV
+220 IDSSYIAGTSLV

-247 EGKLVGELNGQET
+247 DGKLVGELNGQET

-270 DQCIISIPDP
+270 DQCIINIPDP
-280 FYSDN
+280 FSSDN

-291 SLNDT
+291 SLN
-296 KNTVDFVNNA
+296 NTNNKVEFVNNA
-306 PYITIDTDLEAYILT
+306 PYIMVDTSIEAYILT
-321 YSNKSNYGTEEAL
+321 YSDSSNYGTEEAL
-334 AIIEKYINSYLTTH
+334 GIIEKYINSYLATH

-356 AKDFNSDI
+356 AKEFNSDI
-364 AGFGKKVISKYPN
+364 AGFGKKVISKYTN
-377 INKWNESNWSDNYK
+377 INKWNESNWSNNYK

>member
-1 MNMNILKKI
+1 MNVLKKI
-10 ISLILISI
+10 IALILISI
-18 FSLFTLSG
+18 FSLFTLTG

-38 YVIALGIDKGEQNLL
+38 YVIALGIDKGEDNLL

-61 PSSDSSSSSSSG
+61 PSSDSGSSG
-73 SETTTTT
+73 SSGSDITTTT

-107 VIIFSEELAANGITE
+107 VIIFSEELAAIGITE
-122 EIQTL
+122 EVQTL

-134 PEASIIISK
+134 PDSSIIISK

-157 MSLIARYYEIL
+157 MTLIARYYEIV

-188 SLEEG
+188 SLEES
-193 LTEATAMLGGINIE
+193 LVEATAMLGGTNVE
-207 KLHYIDK
+207 QLHYIDK
-214 NLNYID
+214 DINYID
-220 IDSSYVAGTSPV
+220 IDSSYIAGTSLV

-247 EGKLVGELNGQET
+247 DGKLVGELNGQET

-270 DQCIISIPDP
+270 DQCIINIPDP
-280 FYSDN
+280 FSSDN

-291 SLNDT
+291 SLN
-296 KNTVDFVNNA
+296 NTNNKVEFVNNA
-306 PYITIDTDLEAYILT
+306 SYIMVDTSIEAYILT
-321 YSNKSNYGTEEAL
+321 YSDSSNYGTEEAL
-334 AIIEKYINSYLTTH
+334 GIIEKYINSYLATH

-356 AKDFNSDI
+356 AKEFNSDI
-364 AGFGKKVISKYPN
+364 AGFGKKVISKYTN
-377 INKWNESNWSDNYK
+377 INKWNESNWSNNYK